1 MNRQVKMK
9 IAMFKRWMS
18 MLTGTTVVAV
28 EQKIGKVYSLTE
40 IKGFYNDFTNKITNA
55 LTCDSQGVPVTDI
68 GAKDTVYFPIDIFQ
82 YGLGFYDLYLQ
93 GINIEDSYFHFIA
106 ISEWAYSMQ
115 REDGSWDCFGPIGS
129 QKYTVSS
136 MGQGEGCALLLRAAI
151 ETGEKKYADAAKRAI
166 DFMLIP
172 TEAGGTT
179 YYWND
184 KVILE
189 EYAHPEHCVVLNGWI
204 FSIFGLYDYVKY
216 SHDSKYEELLNKT
229 IRSMIEMLPCFDRG
243 YWSNYDKNGRIA
255 SPNYH
260 KLHLGL
266 LEAMEQISGDSIF
279 REYMNKWKKYQDSKV
294 CRSRAILTK
303 IFQKLFEKTDA
314 VVIK

>member
-9 IAMFKRWMS
+9 LTMFKRWMS
-18 MLTGTTVVAV
+18 ILTGTTVVAV

-40 IKGFYNDFTNKITNA
+40 IKGFYNDFTNKITDA
-55 LTCDSQGVPVTDI
+55 LACDSNGVPVTDI
-68 GAKDTVYFPIDIFQ
+68 GAKDAVYFPIDVFQ

-93 GINIEDSYFHFIA
+93 GVNKEDSYSHFIA
-106 ISEWAYSMQ
+106 ISEWAYFMQ
-115 REDGSWDCFGPIGS
+115 REDGAWDSFGPIGS
-129 QKYTVSS
+129 QKYSVSS

-172 TEAGGTT
+172 TENGGTT
-179 YYWND
+179 YYKD
-184 KVILE
+184 GMVILE
-189 EYAHPEHCVVLNGWI
+189 EYAHEEHYIVLNGWI
-204 FSIFGLYDYVKY
+204 FSLFGLYDYVKFSGDERY
-216 SHDSKYEELLNKT
+216 KAVLNQT
-229 IRSMIEMLPCFDRG
+229 IESMVKMMPNFDRG
-243 YWSNYDKNGRIA
+243 YWSNYDKKGRIA

-266 LEAMEQISGDSIF
+266 LEAMEQISGNSTF
-279 REYMNKWKKYQDSKV
+279 NEYMKKWKKYQDSKV